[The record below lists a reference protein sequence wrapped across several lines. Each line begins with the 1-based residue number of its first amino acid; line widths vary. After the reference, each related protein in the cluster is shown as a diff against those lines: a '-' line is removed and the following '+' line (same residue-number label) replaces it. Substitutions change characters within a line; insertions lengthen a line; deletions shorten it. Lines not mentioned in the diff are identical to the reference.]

1 MSGALEE
8 ATVQQQCKQLRL
20 PAVAAQCVRLAEEAV
35 RERHTPLG

>member
-20 PAVAAQCVRLAEEAV
+20 PAVAAPCVRLAEEAV